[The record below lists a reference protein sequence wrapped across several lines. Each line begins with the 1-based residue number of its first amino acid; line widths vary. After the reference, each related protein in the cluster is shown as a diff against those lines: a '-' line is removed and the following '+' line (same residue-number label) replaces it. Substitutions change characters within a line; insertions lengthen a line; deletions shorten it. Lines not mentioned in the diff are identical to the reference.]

1 MFDNPALLS
10 LHLLPIVTGFVSFV
24 HFNNSEKRGLPP
36 LLSPLLSCPLP
47 FFLCLFLSSAA
58 GSLFTASSWRE
69 FFFMNGHKG
78 CQRKEG
84 GKESLCDW
92 LSWPL
97 TCLGRSC
104 PKALWLFSGL
114 CNSLLLIYS
123 DTCSFLSGHSLR
135 NFGTRLRALLYMH
148 VPGVLIWFLRP
159 WEQPLQQSVTQ
170 S

>member
-10 LHLLPIVTGFVSFV
+10 LHLLPIVAGFVSFV

-47 FFLCLFLSSAA
+47 FSCVCSCPLQLEAY
-58 GSLFTASSWRE
+58 SLLVHEES
-69 FFFMNGHKG
+69 FFYEWP
-78 CQRKEG
+78 QRMSEKEG

-148 VPGVLIWFLRP
+148 VPGVLIWFLWP